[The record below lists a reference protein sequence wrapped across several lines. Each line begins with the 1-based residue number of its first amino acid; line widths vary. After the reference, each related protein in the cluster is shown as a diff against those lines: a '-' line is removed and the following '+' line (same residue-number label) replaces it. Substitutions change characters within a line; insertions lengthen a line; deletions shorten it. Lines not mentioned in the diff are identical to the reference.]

1 MEVKFFTEKYNPEY
15 GSVFRPS
22 DPSIINNTTR
32 SDGYKITEPVDVFN
46 NMADFKDDNNYRAFE
61 DSMKRADKVILYYN
75 DAVYPGQ
82 IANIYQI
89 IIE

>member
-1 MEVKFFTEKYNPEY
+1 
-15 GSVFRPS
+15 
-22 DPSIINNTTR
+22 
-32 SDGYKITEPVDVFN
+32 
-46 NMADFKDDNNYRAFE
+46 MADFKDDNNYRDFE